1 MKKGL
6 LSLKIMNKVEV
17 NVEKSLVV
25 VTSEIENLALI
36 KEKL

>member
-1 MKKGL
+1 
-6 LSLKIMNKVEV
+6 MNKVEV